1 MYTVT
6 RELSFCYGHRLL
18 DHGGKCGRLH
28 GHNGLLR
35 VTLASQSLDRIGMV
49 VDFLDIKKAL
59 QRWIDETLDHR
70 LLLRRSDP
78 AVEPLQAIG
87 EEVCVVD
94 FNPTAEN
101 IARHVCEHLEL
112 AGLPV
117 VEVSLWETSTCAAS
131 YRPDV
136 EGADS

>member
-6 RELSFCYGHRLL
+6 RELSFSYGHRLL
-18 DHGGKCGRLH
+18 NHEGKCARLH

-35 VTLASQSLDRIGMV
+35 VTLESESLDRIGMV

-59 QRWIDETLDHR
+59 QHWIDNTLDHR
-70 LLLRRSDP
+70 LILHRRDP
-78 AVEPLQAIG
+78 AVEPLQNAG
-87 EEVCVVD
+87 EAVCVVD

-101 IARHVCEHLEL
+101 LAQHVCEHLEL

-117 VEVSLWETSTCAAS
+117 SEVVLWETANCAAS
-131 YRPDV
+131 YRPDT
-136 EGADS
+136 EENAP